1 MSTVTF
7 RVNGNPKSQ
16 GSLNVNA
23 QGRPYQK
30 QELRDWR
37 NLITQTAI
45 LACRAKGWD
54 LPLDEPVTVEAI
66 FWLPNPKK
74 PRWEVP
80 ATALDLDKLVRAAGD
95 ALSPRSR
102 GRVISNDARI
112 VSWVAVKH
120 WAGKGEQPGVQI
132 TITRTEK

>member
-16 GSLNVNA
+16 GSLNHNTYGHA
-23 QGRPYQK
+23 YQK
-30 QELRDWR
+30 RELLDWR

-54 LPLDEPVTVEAI
+54 LPLDEPIRVDAI
-66 FWLPNPKK
+66 FWLPRPKK

-80 ATALDLDKLVRAAGD
+80 ATALDLDKLVRAVGD

-102 GRVISNDARI
+102 GKVISNDARI
-112 VSWVAVKH
+112 VAWGTVKH
-120 WAGKGEQPGVQI
+120 WAGQGERPGVQI